1 MESLK
6 SQYKKLLADHITVSV
21 DDLTENEE
29 ALIEKAFVL
38 FQDKLDDIKVLNDE
52 IKRISIELANL
63 KSMHDD
69 GDYNDNEEED

>member
-6 SQYKKLLADHITVSV
+6 KQYIKLMADHITVSV
-21 DDLTENEE
+21 EDLSENEE
-29 ALIEKAFVL
+29 RLIEKSYSL
-38 FQDKLDDIKVLNDE
+38 FIEKMDDIKILNDE

-69 GDYNDNEEED
+69 KDYSEEE